1 MIATALALY
10 AELAHGVPVPRNQYL
25 LTVVFD
31 IIVAGMVGEP

>member
-10 AELAHGVPVPRNQYL
+10 AELAHGAPVPQNLYV

-31 IIVAGMVGEP
+31 IIVAGMIGEP